1 LHCAANLLILT
12 ANREQDNS
20 GFYIVGNAFPGPKTR
35 AALERGIPFFQ
46 NGLRFDAEMERAGR
60 RGFRPVRQ
68 IVIDK
73 AEGDFVWDLD
83 GKRYIDFQNGWA
95 TNPLGNCHPE
105 ILEAV
110 DAANRRFGFHYDH
123 PLRYDLAE
131 MLADIMPLRSLPRT
145 NYEVSGTEAAE
156 AAVHLALTHTE
167 RRYIITFSSS
177 FHGNSL
183 ATKVLSGLD
192 GDKGTYLEGW
202 GGGAITAP
210 YPYSERIPAGMTEDQ
225 YSEYCLWYLDN
236 HIPSCIAA
244 RDNIAGILVEP
255 GLAEG
260 GNWIPSRDFLR
271 GIRKICDRNDWLMI
285 ADEVL
290 TGVGRTGRMWGV
302 EHYDV
307 VPDILVYGKNLSG
320 GIAPLC
326 GISARNEIMGDNKAF
341 SSGSTF
347 AGMPAGCAA
356 AIKTLEIIERDKV
369 VARANDLGKLA
380 AEIMGQWEDYG
391 IVRQARG
398 NGLLLGVSFG
408 KPGSAGDDEKDWWTA
423 RAVRGRMLENG
434 AWAICDREDTI
445 RMYPA
450 LTIDEDVLREGLEI
464 MEDAISYVD
473 NHGHEEGDAAA
484 WPSGAAG
491 F

>member
-1 LHCAANLLILT
+1 MA
-12 ANREQDNS
+12 DK
-20 GFYIVGNAFPGPKTR
+20 FPGPKTL
-35 AALERGIPFFQ
+35 AALQRGIPLFK
-46 NGLRFDAEMERAGR
+46 NGLRFDAEMERAGQ

-83 GKRYIDFQNGWA
+83 GRRYIDFQNGWA
-95 TNPLGNCHPE
+95 TNALGNCHPE
-105 ILEAV
+105 ILEV
-110 DAANRRFGFHYDH
+110 VEAANRRYGFHYDH
-123 PLRYDLAE
+123 PLRFELAE
-131 MLADIMPLRSLPRT
+131 ILADVMPANALPRT

-156 AAVHLALTHTE
+156 AAVHLALTHTK

-177 FHGNSL
+177 FHGNAL
-183 ATKVLSGLD
+183 ATKVLSGLE
-192 GDKGTYLEGW
+192 GDKSTYLEGW
-202 GGGAITAP
+202 GGGVIKAP
-210 YPYSERIPAGMTEDQ
+210 YPYSERIPAGMTEEQ
-225 YSEYCLWYLDN
+225 YTEYCLWYLDN
-236 HIPSCIAA
+236 HITSSIAA

-260 GNWIPSRDFLR
+260 GNWIPSTGFLM
-271 GIRKICDRNDWLMI
+271 GIREICDKNDWLMI

-290 TGVGRTGRMWGV
+290 TGLGRTGRMWGI

-320 GIAPLC
+320 GIAPLA
-326 GISARNEIMGDNKAF
+326 GISARDEIMGDNTDF
-341 SSGSTF
+341 SSSSTF
-347 AGMPAGCAA
+347 AGTPAGCAA
-356 AIKTLEIIERDKV
+356 AIKTLQIFERDHI
-369 VARANDLGKLA
+369 VAHAKRLGNIA
-380 AEIMGQWEDYG
+380 AGIMREWEAFD

-408 KPGSAGDDEKDWWTA
+408 KPQSADADEKDWWTA

-434 AWAICDREDTI
+434 VWAICDQEDTI

-450 LTIDEDVLREGLEI
+450 LNMDESVLREGLAV
-464 MEDAISYVD
+464 MGDAIRHVSER
-473 NHGHEEGDAAA
+473 GHTEGDMAAY
-484 WPSGAAG
+484 PSGSAG